1 MLDDETKSF
10 MGHRLNAPEG
20 CVPFYRSRKKSKRI
34 QLFGENARES
44 SRFAVCAPLRSHTTR
59 PPAACIPPSPAGIQ
73 PAFLT
78 MAAHPA
84 HVRAGVSYSKG
95 PWCRKSEA
103 RDVGATGFQPAT
115 P

>member
-59 PPAACIPPSPAGIQ
+59 PPAVCIPPSPAGIQ
-73 PAFLT
+73 PAFHGHGSPCG
-78 MAAHPA
+78 AHSSRR
-84 HVRAGVSYSKG
+84 VLL
-95 PWCRKSEA
+95 EA
-103 RDVGATGFQPAT
+103 TSVPEE
-115 P
+115 